1 MRRGAEGDAMARV
14 GTENPLTA
22 GAALRVSSPNV
33 YISWDAETD
42 KAARQ
47 EYRLSEICLLTE
59 VEVFGLSV
67 REI

>member
-22 GAALRVSSPNV
+22 GAALRVLSPNV

-42 KAARQ
+42 KTARQ
-47 EYRLSEICLLTE
+47 
-59 VEVFGLSV
+59 
-67 REI
+67 